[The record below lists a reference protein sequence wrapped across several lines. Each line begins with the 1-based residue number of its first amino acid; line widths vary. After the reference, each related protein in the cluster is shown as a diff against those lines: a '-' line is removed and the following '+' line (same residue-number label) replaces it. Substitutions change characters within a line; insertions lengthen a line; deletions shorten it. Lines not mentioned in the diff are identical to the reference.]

1 MFFSIVPC
9 ADVTIQEYYERESSR
24 SNASWTCPT
33 SSVQV
38 NISVSCKVFYEGN
51 DTLSPSKV
59 CCDVFIQEANK
70 VSAEGPG
77 ISKDQ
82 VSILTVRNLEMTM
95 GPQQLGRSMIRL
107 VESAHT
113 KRHLVG
119 TYCKPE
125 KTSMYDSAQ
134 AGEQQTGN
142 WGVNHRNP
150 ILINWPTFT
159 DWAYS
164 I

>member
-1 MFFSIVPC
+1 MFFAIVPC
-9 ADVTIQEYYERESSR
+9 VDVTIQEYDERESSR
-24 SNASWTCPT
+24 SIASWTCNS

-59 CCDVFIQEANK
+59 CCDVFIQKANE

-82 VSILTVRNLEMTM
+82 VSILTVRSLETTT
-95 GPQQLGRSMIRL
+95 GQQQLGKSMIR
-107 VESAHT
+107 STHT

-125 KTSMYDSAQ
+125 KTSSCENAQ

-142 WGVNHRNP
+142 
-150 ILINWPTFT
+150 
-159 DWAYS
+159 
-164 I
+164 